1 MRKGDRSAR
10 ACALA
15 LFAAV
20 VRRRQPLDD
29 AWAAALRAGRPLDR
43 LAARD
48 RAFARLL
55 AMTTLRRL
63 GQIDAAIERCLDR
76 PRLAARVRD
85 VIRLGAAQL
94 LFLGTPAHAAVD
106 ATVRLAPGDGAL
118 KGLVNAVL
126 RRLARDGAAWVADQD
141 AARLNVPDWL
151 WESWSS
157 TYGEATAR
165 AIASVHLG
173 EPPLDLTLKQPGEKA
188 AARWAQRLDAA
199 VLPTGSLRRAGG
211 GRIEDL
217 EGYRDGAWWVQDAAA
232 ALPARLLAEPL
243 GGFDE
248 THGARPVRGPGR
260 QDRAARRGGRA
271 GDRSRPVEPAAAA
284 ARRQSCAT
292 RPRGPLHRRRCHD
305 LAACGGRARCRC
317 GSPRRPVQRH
327 RHNAPPSRRGR
338 TPSCRPTS
346 PGSSTCKRGC
356 SAPRSATCARAPFW
370 STSVC
375 SLEPVEGRDQI
386 AALLAAHRDLQRVP
400 IEPVEVAGQG
410 QFVTTDGDLQT
421 LPCHFAGAGGLDGFY
436 AARLRRRA

>member
-243 GGFDE
+243 GGLTKRTVLDLCAAPGGK
-248 THGARPVRGPGR
+248 TAQLAAAGARVI
-260 QDRAARRGGRA
+260 AL
-271 GDRSRPVEPAAAA
+271 DRSSPRLRRLGDNLARLGLEAHCIVADATTWQPAADEPAADAVLLDA
-284 ARRQSCAT
+284 PCSATGTMRRHPDVAYT
-292 RPRGPLHRRRCHD
+292 KLPAD
-305 LAACGGRARCRC
+305 LARLIDLQARLLRAAL
-317 GSPRRPVQRH
+317 GHLRPGAILVYV
-327 RHNAPPSRRGR
+327 
-338 TPSCRPTS
+338 
-346 PGSSTCKRGC
+346 
-356 SAPRSATCARAPFW
+356 
-370 STSVC
+370 VC